1 MKTGLFVWISA
12 MLMCAPTITAAD
24 KEGATGKK
32 PDVSIL
38 VKPGELQKKL
48 NDKNLRVLD
57 VRSQNEY
64 AKGHIPGALR
74 VDVGDWKNLATA
86 DNGLHDAKS
95 WAAQLAPL
103 AITSKTHVVVYGGRL
118 TDTARIWWLLKY
130 LGVKNAS
137 LLNGSWESWAKSNRS
152 TETRTSK
159 IAATEFKPDF
169 QADRLEEID
178 SLKKSLKSD
187 KLKVVDTRSDSEFA
201 GGRIPG
207 AAHLEWKELVAKDG
221 RFKTKSQLRELFR
234 KRGIMPDETA
244 VCY

>member
-1 MKTGLFVWISA
+1 MKCVVTLLLLTVGSVA
-12 MLMCAPTITAAD
+12 AAD
-24 KEGATGKK
+24 TRGATANKR
-32 PDVSIL
+32 DASIL
-38 VKPGELQKKL
+38 VEPDQLQKQL
-48 NDKNLRVLD
+48 NDPNLRILD
-57 VRSQNEY
+57 VRSAAEY
-64 AKGHIPGALR
+64 RRGHIPGAAR
-74 VDVGDWKNLATA
+74 VDVGNWKTLATS
-86 DNGLHDAKS
+86 DRGLHDARG
-95 WAAQLAPL
+95 WAAKLGRL
-103 AITSKTHVVVYGGRL
+103 GITSKTHVVVYGGRL

-137 LLNGSWESWAKSNRS
+137 LLNGSWQSWAKSNRPA
-152 TETRTSK
+152 ETRTSK

-169 QADRLEEID
+169 QADRLVEID
-178 SLKKSLKSD
+178 SLKKSLKSATVQ
-187 KLKVVDTRSDSEFA
+187 VVDTRSDSEFA